1 MSFLPRASE
10 ARIDLDALRHNVG
23 RVRVLAPRSRILAMV
38 KADAYGHGLIAV
50 SRVLSN
56 EADGLGVACV
66 PEGLALREAGLG
78 GRIVVMQGCKN
89 AAELAAAQASG
100 LDLVVH
106 EHGQVELLERHAVAG
121 APLAIW
127 LKIDT
132 GMHRIGFEPE
142 EISLLSARLRRMPA
156 VASELRYVTHFAC
169 ADDPNA
175 QVVTD
180 RQIERFRAATGG
192 LEGECSLCNSAGV
205 LTRADAHADW
215 VRPGIMLYGAS
226 PLLSTTA
233 DELGLRPVMT
243 LQAPLIAV
251 RLCRAGEPIGYGG
264 THVCA
269 HDTRVGIVAIGY
281 GDGYPRHAA
290 NGTSVVVG
298 GNVCAV
304 IGRVSMDMLAIDL
317 GSVDCAPGDVA
328 VLWGASPAVEDVAHG
343 AGTISYELLC
353 AAGSKARRVY
363 I

>member
-38 KADAYGHGLIAV
+38 KADAYGHGLVAV

-56 EADGLGVACV
+56 LADGLGVACV

-89 AAELAAAQASG
+89 DAELEAAQASG

-106 EHGQVELLERHAVAG
+106 ERGQVERLVRYATAG
-121 APLAIW
+121 APLAVW

-132 GMHRIGFEPE
+132 GMHRVGFEPE
-142 EISLLSARLRRMPA
+142 EIVDLSARLRRMPA
-156 VASELRYVTHFAC
+156 IASELRFLTHFAC
-169 ADDPNA
+169 ADDPGSNA
-175 QVVTD
+175 VTD
-180 RQIERFRAATGG
+180 RQIERFRAATDG
-192 LEGECSLCNSAGV
+192 LDGERSLCNSAGV
-205 LTRADAHADW
+205 LTRPDAHADW

-226 PLLSTTA
+226 PLLGTTA
-233 DELGLRPVMT
+233 DELGLKPVMT

-264 THVCA
+264 TYVCTR
-269 HDTRVGIVAIGY
+269 DTRVGIVAIGY

-298 GNVCAV
+298 GSVCAV
-304 IGRVSMDMLAIDL
+304 VGRVSMDMLAIDL
-317 GSVDCAPGDVA
+317 GTVDCAPGDVA
-328 VLWGASPAVEDVAHG
+328 VLWGANPAIEAVAHG

-353 AAGSKARRVY
+353 AAGSKARRIY